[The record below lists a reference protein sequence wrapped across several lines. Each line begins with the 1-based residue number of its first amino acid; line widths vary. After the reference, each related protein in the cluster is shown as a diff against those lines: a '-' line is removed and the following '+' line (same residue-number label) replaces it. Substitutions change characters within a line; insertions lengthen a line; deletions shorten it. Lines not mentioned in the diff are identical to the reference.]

1 MSEVWLVIKV
11 NNYTTITIITKVS
24 KFYATVFLIM
34 AFAPVSAQEKRV
46 LSLEEAVKLGIAN
59 SKNLKID
66 QAKIEE
72 STANLLA
79 AKNRLLPELT
89 VSGSY
94 LYLPFEPNVDLKIPG
109 MSGGGPKVSNVLY
122 GSANLSVPIYS
133 GGRIKYGI
141 KSAEYLV
148 EASKLTAENDK
159 NAIAYNIS
167 QAYNNLFK
175 ANEVVKLL
183 KENLASSQKRDQSFS
198 KLENNGVIARNDRL
212 KAQLQTSNIE
222 LQLMEAENNY
232 NIANINMDLLLGLP
246 DNTVIEVDSSYIGAD
261 DLGKPDD
268 YYLNLARE
276 NRNDLKAI
284 DYQRKAAALGTKS
297 AKAENLPSLA
307 FTGGYVAADIP
318 KLLTITNAVN
328 VGVGIQYNLSN
339 IWKKNSSYVQSKAK
353 EQELAAANDLLNDN
367 VTLEVKRDY
376 QNDLYAHKKID
387 VYQRALEQAE
397 ENYRITLNKY
407 NNGLETITNLL
418 DADTARITANVNVV
432 TSKADAAL
440 AHKKLLQTTGII
452 NQ

>member
-1 MSEVWLVIKV
+1 MNKFL
-11 NNYTTITIITKVS
+11 TAAIIVGA
-24 KFYATVFLIM
+24 FYS
-34 AFAPVSAQEKRV
+34 VSAQEKRL
-46 LSLEEAVKLGIAN
+46 LSLEEAVKLGIQN
-59 SKNLKID
+59 SKSLKID

-72 STANLLA
+72 STADLLD
-79 AKNRLLPELT
+79 AKNKQLPELK

-94 LYLPFEPNVDLKIPG
+94 LYLPFEPNVDFKIPG
-109 MSGGGPKVSNVLY
+109 VAGGGPKVSNVLY

-148 EASKLTAENDK
+148 EASKLSTENDK

-175 ANEVVKLL
+175 ASEVVKLL
-183 KENLASSQKRDQSFS
+183 KENLASSQKRDQSFI
-198 KLENNGVIARNDRL
+198 KLENNGVIAKNDRL

-232 NIANINMDLLLGLP
+232 SIANINMDLLLGLP
-246 DNTVIEVDSSYIGAD
+246 DNTEIEVDPNYIGAD

-276 NRNDLKAI
+276 NRKDIQAL
-284 DYQRKAAALGTKS
+284 DYQRKAAALGTKA

-328 VGVGIQYNLSN
+328 VGVGISYNLSN
-339 IWKKNSSYVQSKAK
+339 IWKKNSSLMQSKAK
-353 EQELAAANDLLNDN
+353 EQELLANNELLNDN
-367 VTLEVKRDY
+367 ITLEVKRDY

-387 VYQRALEQAE
+387 VYQKTLEQAE

-418 DADTARITANVNVV
+418 DADTAKITANVNVI

-440 AHKKLLQTTGII
+440 AHKKLLQTTGTI

>member
-1 MSEVWLVIKV
+1 MIVG
-11 NNYTTITIITKVS
+11 
-24 KFYATVFLIM
+24 AFLSL
-34 AFAPVSAQEKRV
+34 SAQEKRV
-46 LSLEEAVKLGIAN
+46 ISLEEAVRLGIQN

-66 QAKIEE
+66 QAQIEA
-72 STANLLA
+72 STANLLE
-79 AKNRLLPELT
+79 AKNKQLPELK

-94 LYLPFEPNVDLKIPG
+94 LYLPLEPNVDIKIPG
-109 MSGGGPKVSNVLY
+109 MAGGGPKISNVLY
-122 GSANLSVPIYS
+122 GSANLSVPIYA

-141 KSAEYLV
+141 QSAEYLV
-148 EASKLTAENDK
+148 EASKLNADNDK

-183 KENLASSQKRDQSFS
+183 KENLTASQKRDESFI

-222 LQLMEAENNY
+222 LQLMEAQNNY
-232 NIANINMDLLLGLP
+232 SIANINMDLLLGLP
-246 DNTVIEVDSSYIGAD
+246 DNTEIEVDSNYIGED

-276 NRNDLKAI
+276 NRKDIQAL
-284 DYQRKAAALGTKS
+284 DYQRKAAALGTKA

-328 VGVGIQYNLSN
+328 VGVGISYNLSN
-339 IWKKNSSYVQSKAK
+339 IWKKNSSLMQSKAR
-353 EQELAAANDLLNDN
+353 EQELAANNDLLNDN

-418 DADTARITANVNVV
+418 DADTAKITANVNVI
-432 TSKADAAL
+432 TSKADAVL
-440 AHKKLLQTTGII
+440 AHKKLLQTTGTI
-452 NQ
+452 NE

>member
-1 MSEVWLVIKV
+1 MQTMNKVLTAIVLVG
-11 NNYTTITIITKVS
+11 T
-24 KFYATVFLIM
+24 FCFL
-34 AFAPVSAQEKRV
+34 SAQEKRTI
-46 LSLEEAVKLGIAN
+46 SLEEAVKLGIEN

-66 QAKIEE
+66 QAQIEE

-79 AKNRLLPELT
+79 AKNKQLPELT

-94 LYLPFEPNVDLKIPG
+94 LYLPLEPNMNIKLSGV
-109 MSGGGPKVSNVLY
+109 SGGGVRVNQVLY
-122 GSANLSVPIYS
+122 GSANVSVPIYS

-148 EASKLTAENDK
+148 EASKLNSENDK

-183 KENLASSQKRDQSFS
+183 KENLASSQKRDQSFI

-222 LQLMEAENNY
+222 LELMEAENNY
-232 NIANINMDLLLGLP
+232 SIANINMNLLLGLH
-246 DNTVIEVDSSYIGAD
+246 DKTEIEVDSNYIGED
-261 DLGKPDD
+261 DLEKPDD

-276 NRNDLKAI
+276 NRNDLKAL
-284 DYQRKAAALGTKS
+284 DMQRKAAALGTKS
-297 AKAENLPSLA
+297 AKAENLPSLS
-307 FTGGYVAADIP
+307 FNGGYVAADIP
-318 KLLTITNAVN
+318 KVLTIYNAVN
-328 VGVGIQYNLSN
+328 IGVGLQYNLSN
-339 IWKKNSSYVQSKAK
+339 IWKKNSNYIKSKAK
-353 EQELAAANDLLNDN
+353 EQELTANNELLNDN

-397 ENYRITLNKY
+397 ENYRITLNKF
-407 NNGLETITNLL
+407 NAGLETITNLL
-418 DADTARITANVNVV
+418 DADTAKITANVNVV

-440 AHKKLLQTTGII
+440 AHKKLLQTTGTI
-452 NQ
+452 NNN

>member
-1 MSEVWLVIKV
+1 MNKLLTAFILVV
-11 NNYTTITIITKVS
+11 TFGV
-24 KFYATVFLIM
+24 L
-34 AFAPVSAQEKRV
+34 SAQEKRKI
-46 LSLEEAVKLGIAN
+46 SLQEAVKLGIEN
-59 SKNLKID
+59 SKHLKID
-66 QAKIEE
+66 QAQIEE

-79 AKNRLLPELT
+79 AKNKQLPELT

-94 LYLPFEPNVDLKIPG
+94 LYLPLEPNVDLKIPG
-109 MSGGGPKVSNVLY
+109 MTGGGPKVSNVLY
-122 GSANLSVPIYS
+122 GSANLSVPIYA

-148 EASKLTAENDK
+148 EASKLNAENDK

-183 KENLASSQKRDQSFS
+183 KENLASSQKRDQSFI

-222 LQLMEAENNY
+222 LQLMEAQNNY
-232 NIANINMDLLLGLP
+232 SIANINMDLLLGLS
-246 DNTVIEVDSSYIGAD
+246 DNTEIEVDADYIGED

-276 NRNDLKAI
+276 NRNDIKAL

-297 AKAENLPSLA
+297 AKAEHLPSLA

-353 EQELAAANDLLNDN
+353 EQELAANNDLLNDN

-452 NQ
+452 MSEVR

>member
-1 MSEVWLVIKV
+1 M
-11 NNYTTITIITKVS
+11 
-24 KFYATVFLIM
+24 
-34 AFAPVSAQEKRV
+34 
-46 LSLEEAVKLGIAN
+46 LSLQEAVKLGIEN

-72 STANLLA
+72 STANLLE
-79 AKNRLLPELT
+79 AKNRQLPEFK
-89 VSGSY
+89 VSGTY
-94 LYLPFEPNVDLKIPG
+94 MYLPLKPNVDIKIPG
-109 MSGGGPKVSNVLY
+109 VAGGGPEVSQVLY

-141 KSAEYLV
+141 QSAQYLV
-148 EASKLTAENDK
+148 EASKLTSENDK

-175 ANEVVKLL
+175 ASQVVQLFQ
-183 KENLASSQKRDQSFS
+183 ENLASSQKRDQSFI

-222 LQLMEAENNY
+222 LQLMEAQNNY
-232 NIANINMDLLLGLP
+232 SIANINMDLLLGLP
-246 DNTVIEVDSSYIGAD
+246 DNTEIEVDSNYIGAD

-276 NRNDLKAI
+276 NRKDLQAL
-284 DYQRKAAALGTKS
+284 DLQRKAAALGTKS

-307 FTGGYVAADIP
+307 LTGGYVAADIP

-328 VGVGIQYNLSN
+328 FGVGLSYNLSN
-339 IWKKNSSYVQSKAK
+339 IWKKNSSLMQSKAR
-353 EQELAAANDLLNDN
+353 EQELAANNDLLNDN

-407 NNGLETITNLL
+407 NAGLETITNLL

-452 NQ
+452 NNN